1 MGGTAGLVGRRTPA
15 ACGIEILTKRM
26 DGKIVLITGGAS
38 RPGIG
43 AAIGERLA
51 EEGATVVLSD
61 VDLAGVE
68 ETAALIREKGGKA
81 SAARHDVAVQDDWD
95 SVIAALLAEHGRLD
109 VLVNNA
115 GILEVAGI
123 ASDRAIGALRSQFEV
138 NVLGSFA
145 GTQVA
150 VRAMRQSGGGSIINM
165 SSVAGLV
172 GFRGSASYAASKG
185 AVKLFSKSVAL
196 EVAADNI
203 RVNTVHPGIIR
214 TNMQDQ
220 GAETNAENYEAI
232 EAAIPAGRLGEP
244 LDIANCVLFLAS
256 DESTYVTGA
265 EFVVDGGYTAQ

>member
-1 MGGTAGLVGRRTPA
+1 MTN
-15 ACGIEILTKRM
+15 RM
-26 DGKIVLITGGAS
+26 EGKIVLVTGGAS

-43 AAIGERLA
+43 AAVGERLA

-61 VDLAGVE
+61 VDLPGVE
-68 ETAALIREKGGKA
+68 ETARLIRERGGKA
-81 SAARHDVAVQDDWD
+81 SAVQHDVASQDDWD
-95 SVIAALLAEHGRLD
+95 RVMAALLSEHGRLD

-115 GILEVAGI
+115 GILEVAAI
-123 ASDRAIGALRSQFEV
+123 ASDRAAGALRSQFDI
-138 NVLGSFA
+138 NVMGSFI

-165 SSVAGLV
+165 SSVAGIV

-196 EVAADNI
+196 EVAAENI

-220 GAETNAENYEAI
+220 GAESNSENYAAI

-244 LDIANCVLFLAS
+244 SDIANCILFLAS

>member
-1 MGGTAGLVGRRTPA
+1 MAS
-15 ACGIEILTKRM
+15 RM
-26 DGKIVLITGGAS
+26 EGKIVLVTGGAS

-51 EEGATVVLSD
+51 QEGATVVLSD
-61 VDLAGVE
+61 VDLPGVE
-68 ETAALIREKGGKA
+68 ETAALIRQKGGKA
-81 SAARHDVAVQDDWD
+81 SAVQHDVASQDDWD
-95 SVIAALLAEHGRLD
+95 AVIAGLLAEHGRLD

-115 GILEVAGI
+115 GILDVAAI
-123 ASDRAIGALRSQFEV
+123 ASDRAVGALRSQFEV
-138 NVLGSFA
+138 NVVGSFI
-145 GTQVA
+145 GTQMA
-150 VRAMRQSGGGSIINM
+150 VKSMRQSGGGSIVNL
-165 SSVAGLV
+165 SSVAGIV

-196 EVAADNI
+196 EVAAENI

-244 LDIANCVLFLAS
+244 VDIANCVLFLAS

>member
-1 MGGTAGLVGRRTPA
+1 M
-15 ACGIEILTKRM
+15 TKRM
-26 DGKIVLITGGAS
+26 DDKVVLVTGGAS
-38 RPGIG
+38 RPGLG

-51 EEGATVVLSD
+51 AEGAIVVLTD
-61 VDLAGVE
+61 IDLPGVE
-68 ETAALIREKGGKA
+68 ETAALIRAKGGNA
-81 SAARHDVAVQDDWD
+81 SAAKHDVALQEDWD
-95 SVIAALLAEHGRLD
+95 SVVAALLANHGRLD

-115 GILEVAGI
+115 GILDVAGMG
-123 ASDRAIGALRSQFEV
+123 SDRAVGALRSQFEV
-138 NVLGSFA
+138 NVAGSFI

-150 VRAMRQSGGGSIINM
+150 VRAMRQSGGGSIVNM

-185 AVKLFSKSVAL
+185 AVKMFSKSVAL
-196 EVAADNI
+196 EVAAENI

-220 GAETNAENYEAI
+220 GAETNSDHYDAI
-232 EAAIPAGRLGEP
+232 EAAIPVGRLGEP
-244 LDIANCVLFLAS
+244 EDIANCVLFLAS

>member
-1 MGGTAGLVGRRTPA
+1 
-15 ACGIEILTKRM
+15 M
-26 DGKIVLITGGAS
+26 DGKVVLVTGGAS
-38 RPGIG
+38 RPGLG

-51 EEGATVVLSD
+51 EEGANVVLSD

-68 ETAALIREKGGKA
+68 ETAALIRNKGGKA
-81 SAARHDVAVQDDWD
+81 SAVKHDVTSQEDWD
-95 SVIAALLAEHGRLD
+95 AVIAALLAEHGRLD

-115 GILEVAGI
+115 GILDVAGM
-123 ASDRAIGALRSQFEV
+123 ASDRAVGALRSQFEV
-138 NVLGSFA
+138 NVVGSFI
-145 GTQVA
+145 GTQIA
-150 VRAMRQSGGGSIINM
+150 VKAMRQYGGGSIINM

-172 GFRGSASYAASKG
+172 GFRGSAAYAASKG

-196 EVAADNI
+196 EVAAENI

-214 TNMQDQ
+214 TNMQAA
-220 GAETNAENYEAI
+220 GAGTNSDNYDAI

-244 LDIANCVLFLAS
+244 VDIANCVLFLAS

>member
-1 MGGTAGLVGRRTPA
+1 MSERMAGKVALV
-15 ACGIEILTKRM
+15 
-26 DGKIVLITGGAS
+26 TGGAS
-38 RPGIG
+38 RPGLG

-68 ETAALIREKGGKA
+68 ETARLIREKGGNV
-81 SAARHDVAVQDDWD
+81 SAVQHDVASQDDWD
-95 SVIAALLAEHGRLD
+95 RVIAALLSEHGRLD

-123 ASDRAIGALRSQFEV
+123 ASDRAVGALRSQFEV
-138 NVLGSFA
+138 NVMGSLI
-145 GTQVA
+145 GTQMA
-150 VRAMRQSGGGSIINM
+150 VKAMRQSGGGSIVNM

-220 GAETNAENYEAI
+220 GAETNAENYAAI
-232 EAAIPAGRLGEP
+232 EAAIPVGRLGEP

>member
-1 MGGTAGLVGRRTPA
+1 MGD
-15 ACGIEILTKRM
+15 RM

-43 AAIGERLA
+43 AAVGERLA
-51 EEGATVVLSD
+51 AEGATVVLSD
-61 VDLAGVE
+61 VDLAGVQ
-68 ETAALIREKGGKA
+68 ETARLIREKGGDA
-81 SAARHDVAVQDDWD
+81 SAVQHDVASQDDWER
-95 SVIAALLAEHGRLD
+95 VIADLLAEYGRLD

-115 GILEVAGI
+115 GILEVASV
-123 ASDRAIGALRSQFEV
+123 ASDRAVPALRSQFDV
-138 NVLGSFA
+138 NVVGSFI
-145 GTQVA
+145 GTQAA
-150 VRAMRQSGGGSIINM
+150 VKAMRQSGGGSIINL

-172 GFRGSASYAASKG
+172 GFRGSASYAASNG

-196 EVAADNI
+196 EVAAYNI

-220 GAETNAENYEAI
+220 GAESNAENYEAI